1 MFHHGKGS
9 DIERVWWGGAPVGLL
24 ALPTSEEAQQL
35 LLQGQLLYPSVKHQ
49 RVSWAELTTLSAPIQ
64 VEENDQY

>member
-49 RVSWAELTTLSAPIQ
+49 KVSWA
-64 VEENDQY
+64 